1 MSDWEKSGVKMTG
14 AEAPWSWQ
22 WGVLSRLKPRPTKL
36 GALVLR
42 SSSAM
47 WWWEPRSN
55 ELQRRNG
62 AQAGVPVPLK
72 SAPCGAGS
80 QRPGGLRSSN
90 GAQARRENGE
100 IDMTIWKVWQR
111 KNREE
116 PPQGTRSDQGWLE
129 RRKITH
135 RGKTLRAFRAY
146 LE

>member
-1 MSDWEKSGVKMTG
+1 MTG

-55 ELQRRNG
+55 ELRRRNG

-72 SAPCGAGS
+72 SGAMRG
-80 QRPGGLRSSN
+80 
-90 GAQARRENGE
+90 
-100 IDMTIWKVWQR
+100 WKPKAGRVA
-111 KNREE
+111 E
-116 PPQGTRSDQGWLE
+116 
-129 RRKITH
+129 
-135 RGKTLRAFRAY
+135 
-146 LE
+146 